1 MDIFSGLDKLGFDNI
16 EIDDLYAKNEE
27 YHEDAAVANRPVIKE
42 EDMLFDKSYV
52 CPVCENKFKAKTVK
66 TGRARLV
73 GTDSVLRP
81 MYEGIE
87 PLKYDAILCNKC
99 GYAALSRYFVTLA
112 APQKKLVKEKIS
124 ANFKPMIT
132 DETDVYSFEDSIARY
147 KLSLLNAVVK
157 VSKDSE
163 KAYICLKAG
172 WMARSYAESLEEA
185 GESSDKLAQAR
196 SMEDEF
202 LKKAYEG
209 YKSAIEHEKFPIS
222 GMDTYTL
229 TILMATLGKKY
240 GTVEE
245 CAKFLAEILTSRNCP
260 ERIKDKAR
268 DLKEELMK
276 EVKK

>member
-27 YHEDAAVANRPVIKE
+27 YHEDVAVTNRPVIKE

-132 DETDVYSFEDSIARY
+132 NETDVYSFEDSIARY